1 MLMKQSLLITAIVT
15 LLHFS
20 LLAQTTV
27 PKTASIKG
35 KVRDEKGAIV
45 NFVTIRVD
53 GTNIATF
60 SDTDGTF
67 LLKNVPYGNQDIV
80 ITSVEIKTKAL
91 KFHVHKPFHEI
102 NPVVAKTAQELNE
115 VQIVQKTEKKQ
126 IETTG
131 FAVAVIET
139 KEASLRNL
147 TTNELLDR
155 SVGVRVR
162 QNGGIGSRVEYNLNG
177 MSGSAVGI
185 FLDGIEIST
194 YGSSFNLNNIPP
206 AMIERIEVYKGVLP
220 SHLTGDYVGGAI
232 NVVLKK
238 DASQNNI
245 TAAVAYGSFNTFQA
259 DLSGIYRNKETG
271 FTTRA
276 AGFYTY
282 TDNSYETW
290 GKFSKFVHPD
300 RTLERYYRA
309 KRFNNQYKSIGGRF
323 EVGFTNVKWADQFF
337 LGYNISDTYAEIPHG
352 TTMARPYVGR
362 FGEYKAHVVSL
373 NYNKNNFLVKGM
385 ALNVNAVRSYRTTYV
400 QDTVGQVYNWD
411 GNPRMLIRNG
421 EIIPVPP
428 TPGMGQQGAK
438 SIVQVD
444 RQVTNMRSNL
454 GYTVFPGHRISLN
467 HKLETTDR
475 DDKDLLNPE
484 RRDMATVSSVMS
496 NILALNYE
504 AQFFNE
510 RLKTN
515 VLGKLTSIRTT
526 QTRPEI
532 VEQDG
537 VNIVNKVQNKSVNNN
552 KGYGA
557 TISYNVISKLYV
569 IGSTQNSYVAAT
581 ESQLYGDPENN
592 ILENQGLI
600 PEKNVNY
607 NIGFRHGPFQMG
619 KHKLTLYASAFWRNG
634 FNKISQQAVE
644 DVIIPGRESD
654 ADIQVTKFVNIGK
667 TQSRGFEGEI
677 IYVYDNR
684 LNALFNFSKFNT
696 LFKQE
701 FDQNGKPHDLYNLQL
716 PNEPFFTMNGSI
728 QYRLND
734 IIQKKSILNI
744 YYNTG
749 FVGPF
754 RTVWMESEWFTTP
767 RQFYHD
773 LGASYRFPSGK
784 MVASVDIKNILNAEM
799 YDNFGV
805 QKPGRSISIKL
816 NYTISKFL

>member
-1 MLMKQSLLITAIVT
+1 MLLKHVLRIAAIAT
-15 LLHFS
+15 LFHFGVN
-20 LLAQTTV
+20 AQTAA
-27 PKTASIKG
+27 PKTATIRG
-35 KVRDEKGAIV
+35 KVKDEKGAV
-45 NFVTIRVD
+45 VSFVTIRIGDSNV
-53 GTNIATF
+53 ATF
-60 SDTDGTF
+60 SETDGTF
-67 LLKNVPYGNQDIV
+67 QLKDVPYGHQNIV
-80 ITSVEIKTKAL
+80 ITSVEIEARTL
-91 KFHVHKPFHEI
+91 KLHVNKPAHEL
-102 NPVVAKTAQELNE
+102 NPVVARTAQELNE
-115 VQIVQKTEKKQ
+115 VNIVQKTEKKQ
-126 IETTG
+126 IETQG

-147 TTNELLDR
+147 NTNELLDR

-220 SHLTGDYVGGAI
+220 AHLTGDYVGGAI

-259 DLSGIYRNKETG
+259 DLSGIYRNKRTG
-271 FTTRA
+271 FTVRGS
-276 AGFYTY
+276 GFYTY
-282 TDNSYETW
+282 TDNSYTTW

-309 KRFNNQYKSIGGRF
+309 KRFNNAYRTVGGRF
-323 EVGFTNVKWADQFF
+323 EIGFTNVNWADQFF
-337 LGYNISDTYAEIPHG
+337 IGYNVSDTYAEIPHG

-362 FGEYKAHVVSL
+362 FGEYQAHVVSL

-421 EIIPVPP
+421 EEIPVPP

-438 SIVQVD
+438 SIVEVN
-444 RQVTNMRSNL
+444 RHITNMRSNL

-467 HKLETTDR
+467 HKLEATDR
-475 DDKDLLNPE
+475 DDNDLLNPVNK
-484 RRDMATVSSVMS
+484 DLVTVSNVMT

-504 AQFFNE
+504 AQLLNDK
-510 RLKTN
+510 LKTN
-515 VLGKLTSIRTT
+515 ILGKYTSNRTI
-526 QTRPEI
+526 QTKPEI

-537 VNIVNKVQNKSVNNN
+537 ANVVNRVESKSVNNN
-552 KGYGA
+552 FGYGA
-557 TISYNVISKLYV
+557 TVSYNVFSKLYI

-581 ESQLYGDPENN
+581 ENQLYGDPENN
-592 ILENQGLI
+592 ILENLNLV

-607 NIGFRHGPFQMG
+607 NLGFRHGPIQMG
-619 KHKLTLYASAFWRNG
+619 KHKFTLYASAFWRNG
-634 FNKISQQAVE
+634 YNKITQQAVE
-644 DVIIPGRESD
+644 DQIVPGRESD
-654 ADIQVTKFVNIGK
+654 ADIQVTKYVNIGR
-667 TQSRGFEGEI
+667 TQSRGFEGEV
-677 IYVYDNR
+677 IYVYDNK

-696 LFKQE
+696 LFKQK
-701 FDQNGKPHDLYNLQL
+701 FDQKGNPHDLYNLQL
-716 PNEPFFTMNGSI
+716 PNEPFFTMNGSV
-728 QYRLND
+728 QYRLSD
-734 IIQKKSILNI
+734 KFQKKSILNI

-749 FVGPF
+749 FVAPF

-767 RQFYHD
+767 TQFYHD
-773 LGASYRFPSGK
+773 VGASYRFPKGK
-784 MVASVDIKNILNAEM
+784 MVASLDLKNVLNAEM

-805 QKPGRSISIKL
+805 QKPGRSISVKL

>member
-1 MLMKQSLLITAIVT
+1 MLLKHSLLIAAFVT
-15 LLHFS
+15 LLHFHTA
-20 LLAQTTV
+20 AQTSS
-27 PKTASIKG
+27 KTSTIKG
-35 KVRDEKGAIV
+35 RVKDEKGAV
-45 NFVTIRVD
+45 VSFVTIRVE

-60 SDTDGTF
+60 SEDDGSF
-67 LLKNVPYGNQDIV
+67 VLKEVPYGHQDIV
-80 ITSVEIKTKAL
+80 ISSIEIKSKIS
-91 KFHVHKPFHEI
+91 KFHVEKPNHEF
-102 NPVVAKTAQELNE
+102 NPVVAKTAQELYE

-155 SVGVRVR
+155 AVGVRVR
-162 QNGGIGSRVEYNLNG
+162 QNGGVGSRVEYNLNG

-259 DLSGIYRNKETG
+259 DLSGIYRNKKTG

-276 AGFYTY
+276 SGFYTY
-282 TDNSYETW
+282 TDNSYTTW

-309 KRFNNQYKSIGGRF
+309 KRFNNAYRSVGGRF
-323 EVGFTNVKWADQFF
+323 EIGFTNVKWADQFF

-362 FGEYKAHVVSL
+362 FGEYQAHVVSL

-385 ALNVNAVRSYRTTYV
+385 ALNVNAVRSNRSTYV
-400 QDTVGQVYNWD
+400 QDTVGQAYNWD
-411 GNPRMLIRNG
+411 GNPKMLIRNG

-428 TPGMGQQGAK
+428 TAGMGQQGAK
-438 SIVQVD
+438 SIVEVN
-444 RQVTNMRSNL
+444 RKITNMRTNL
-454 GYTVFPGHRISLN
+454 GYTVLPGHRISFN

-475 DDKDLLNPE
+475 DDNDLLKPVNKDLV
-484 RRDMATVSSVMS
+484 TVSTIMN
-496 NILALNYE
+496 NILAMNYE
-504 AQFFNE
+504 AQLFNDK
-510 RLKTN
+510 LKTN
-515 VLGKLTSIRTT
+515 LLGKYTFNRTI
-526 QTRPEI
+526 QTRPEL
-532 VEQDG
+532 VEQNG
-537 VNIVNKVQNKSVNNN
+537 INIVNRVQKKTVNNN

-557 TISYNVISKLYV
+557 TVSYNVVSKMYI
-569 IGSTQNSYVAAT
+569 IGSTQNSYVVAT
-581 ESQLYGDPENN
+581 ENQLYGDPENN
-592 ILENQGLI
+592 ILENPGLI

-607 NIGFRHGPFQMG
+607 NLGFRHGPIQSG
-619 KHKLTLYASAFWRNG
+619 KHKLTLYASVFWRNG
-634 FNKISQQAVE
+634 YDKITQQAVE
-644 DVIIPGRESD
+644 NQIVPGRESD
-654 ADIQVTKFVNIGK
+654 ADIQVTKYVNLGR

-677 IYVYDNR
+677 IYAYDNR

-701 FDQNGKPHDLYNLQL
+701 FDQKGNPHDLYNLQL
-716 PNEPFFTMNGSI
+716 PNEPFFTMNGSV
-728 QYRLND
+728 QYRLSD
-734 IIQKKSILNI
+734 KFQKKSILNV

-749 FVGPF
+749 FVGAF
-754 RTVWMESEWFTTP
+754 GTVWMESEWFTTP
-767 RQFYHD
+767 TQFYHD
-773 LGASYRFPSGK
+773 LGASYRFPNGK
-784 MVASVDIKNILNAEM
+784 MVASFDLKNILNAEM

-805 QKPGRSISIKL
+805 QKPGRSISVKL